1 MDNKL
6 LPEGFEELF
15 QYIKNISTT
24 KNTVTTKEIQD
35 SLAKH
40 KFTSGKITGI
50 IHRAENLKYLNKI
63 KRGVYSFNLGLI
75 TEESDSG
82 KVTSLVSKEIRN
94 TIDHIKDILVE
105 NITSTGQKE
114 IEKIKEKIHILETL
128 SQ

>member
-6 LPEGFEELF
+6 LPEGFKELF
-15 QYIKNISTT
+15 QYIQNISTT

-63 KRGVYSFNLGLI
+63 KRGVYSFNLDLI
-75 TEESDSG
+75 TEESDSD
-82 KVTSLVSKEIRN
+82 KVMSLVSKEIRN
-94 TIDHIKDILVE
+94 TIDNIKKILVE
-105 NITSTGQKE
+105 NITSTSQKE
-114 IEKIKEKIHILETL
+114 IEKIKENIHLLEKL
-128 SQ
+128 SE